1 MVSTV
6 LKKDYLKFFRMMF
19 YFYLGLTFI
28 TLLTLIWGG
37 FFGQIPLLVIRLNQY
52 SIPLFVFLKI
62 LWMVFIYFT
71 FDAIKPYIKKYDFKY
86 FKKVTMLVLILSFL
100 SYLTFI
106 LTRGQANEIL
116 FSTLYL
122 TAINLEIITQ
132 VVLFLLLIFGYVK
145 YFKPL
150 LKDKLNPLVII
161 ISVGMVTVYDLLLF
175 LGLINTMTLFEIFSP
190 ILIFFAY
197 FALKNSLYKIS
208 EY

>member
-1 MVSTV
+1 
-6 LKKDYLKFFRMMF
+6 
-19 YFYLGLTFI
+19 
-28 TLLTLIWGG
+28 
-37 FFGQIPLLVIRLNQY
+37 
-52 SIPLFVFLKI
+52 
-62 LWMVFIYFT
+62 
-71 FDAIKPYIKKYDFKY
+71 
-86 FKKVTMLVLILSFL
+86 MLVLILSFL

-197 FALKNSLYKIS
+197 FAFKNSLYKIS